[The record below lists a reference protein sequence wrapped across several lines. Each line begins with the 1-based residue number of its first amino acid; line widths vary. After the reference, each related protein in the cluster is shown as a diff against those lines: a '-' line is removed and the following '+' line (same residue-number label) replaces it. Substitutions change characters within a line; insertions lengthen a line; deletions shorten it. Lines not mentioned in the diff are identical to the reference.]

1 MTGAVMTGA
10 VMSGAA
16 IDLDLLTSLY
26 RAGGLLAAFVG
37 VAAFTFAVACLP
49 APPLPRLGLSGLQ
62 RQRALDDSE
71 AWRSIEPLVRWSGQR
86 IDALLGPAQRR
97 ELDRKIALA
106 GGAGGI
112 VAAELVA
119 LTLGA
124 GLAGGALG
132 GLYAAASGARAVT
145 AVAGLFVGALLPHIH
160 LDNLEQ
166 ERRRRAQLGLPQ
178 IIDLVALALS
188 AGLDFPGAL
197 RHVISRSSTPRD
209 ALIEELHLVLH
220 QLEIGKTR
228 SEALWLL
235 AERLPAPNVREFVA
249 SVVQAERHGSPLA
262 EVLAAQAVVS
272 RQRRSEQAEEAATK
286 AATKIIL
293 PLMMGFFCVLLL
305 VAAPML
311 LDLSSKLRG
320 L

>member
-1 MTGAVMTGA
+1 MSAV
-10 VMSGAA
+10 
-16 IDLDLLTSLY
+16 DLALVTSLY
-26 RAGGLLAAFVG
+26 RAGGLLAAFTG
-37 VAAFTFAVACLP
+37 VTAFVFAVACLP

-62 RQRALDDSE
+62 RQRALEDSG

-86 IDALLGPAQRR
+86 IDALLGVATRR
-97 ELDRKIALA
+97 TLDRKIALA
-106 GGAGGI
+106 GGVAGML
-112 VAAELVA
+112 AAELVA
-119 LTLGA
+119 LSIGA
-124 GLAGGALG
+124 TLAGGALG
-132 GLYAAASGARAVT
+132 VLYAVAYGQKPIVVLAGA
-145 AVAGLFVGALLPHIH
+145 FVGGLLPHIH
-160 LDNLEQ
+160 LDSLEQ
-166 ERRRRAQLGLPQ
+166 ERQRRAQLGLPQ

-188 AGLDFPGAL
+188 AGLDFPGSL
-197 RHVISRSSTPRD
+197 RHVVSRSSTPRD

-235 AERLPAPNVREFVA
+235 AERLPAANVREFVA
-249 SVVQAERHGSPLA
+249 AVVQAERHGSPLA
-262 EVLAAQAVVS
+262 EVLATQAVVS

-305 VAAPML
+305 VAAPMV

>member
-1 MTGAVMTGA
+1 MSAGLNAAVDLGL
-10 VMSGAA
+10 AA
-16 IDLDLLTSLY
+16 SLL
-26 RAGGLLAAFVG
+26 RAGGLLAAFAGVG
-37 VAAFTFAVACLP
+37 AFSFAVACLP
-49 APPLPRLGLSGLQ
+49 APALPRLGLSGLQ
-62 RQRALDDSE
+62 RQRALDDSA

-86 IDALLGPAQRR
+86 LDALLGTTTRR
-97 ELDRKIALA
+97 ALDRKIALA
-106 GGAGGI
+106 GGVAGI
-112 VAAELVA
+112 VAAELLA
-119 LTLGA
+119 LTIGSA
-124 GLAGGALG
+124 LAGGVLAA
-132 GLYAAASGARAVT
+132 LYALAYGQKAIV
-145 AVAGLFVGALLPHIH
+145 AVAGGFVGGLLPHIH
-160 LDNLEQ
+160 LDSLEQ
-166 ERRRRAQLGLPQ
+166 ERQRRAQLGLPQ

-197 RHVISRSSTPRD
+197 RHVVSRSSTPRD

-235 AERLPAPNVREFVA
+235 AERLPAANVREFVA
-249 SVVQAERHGSPLA
+249 AVVQAERHGSPLA
-262 EVLAAQAVVS
+262 EVLATQAVVS

-286 AATKIIL
+286 AATQIIL
-293 PLMMGFFCVLLL
+293 PLMMGFVCVLLL

>member
-1 MTGAVMTGA
+1 
-10 VMSGAA
+10 MSSGE
-16 IDLDLLTSLY
+16 LDLVGTIY
-26 RAGGLLAAFVG
+26 RAGGVLAALVSVG
-37 VAAFTFAVACLP
+37 FLSFAVARLP

-62 RQRALDDSE
+62 RQRALEDS
-71 AWRSIEPLVRWSGQR
+71 AVWRGVEPFVRWSGQR
-86 IDALLGPAQRR
+86 IDALLGAKQRQ

-106 GGAGGI
+106 GGVGGI

-119 LTLGA
+119 LILGSALVGALLCGVYAAAYDLGPATLGA
-124 GLAGGALG
+124 GLFLGAILP
-132 GLYAAASGARAVT
+132 
-145 AVAGLFVGALLPHIH
+145 LFH
-160 LDNLEQ
+160 LDSLEQ

-197 RHVISRSSTPRD
+197 RHVVSRSSTPRD
-209 ALIEELHLVLH
+209 ALIEELRLVLH

-228 SEALWLL
+228 SEALWML

-249 SVVQAERHGSPLA
+249 AVIQAERQGSALA
-262 EVLAAQAVVS
+262 EVLATQAVVS

-286 AATKIIL
+286 AATKIIV

-311 LDLSSKLRG
+311 LDLSAKLRG

>member
-1 MTGAVMTGA
+1 
-10 VMSGAA
+10 MSSGVE
-16 IDLDLLTSLY
+16 LDLIATTF
-26 RAGGLLAAFVG
+26 RAGGVLAALVS
-37 VAAFTFAVACLP
+37 VTFLSYAVARLP

-62 RQRALDDSE
+62 RQRALEDS
-71 AWRSIEPLVRWSGQR
+71 AVWRSVEPLVRWSGQR
-86 IDALLGPAQRR
+86 IDALLRAKQRQAL
-97 ELDRKIALA
+97 EQKIALA
-106 GGAGGI
+106 GGVGGI

-119 LTLGA
+119 LTIGC
-124 GLAGGALG
+124 AL
-132 GLYAAASGARAVT
+132 
-145 AVAGLFVGALLPHIH
+145 VGALLAGAYAAAFDLGPAILGAGSFVGVILPLLH

-166 ERRRRAQLGLPQ
+166 ERLRRAQLGLPQ

-197 RHVISRSSTPRD
+197 RHVVSRSSTPRD
-209 ALIEELHLVLH
+209 ALIEELRLVLH

-249 SVVQAERHGSPLA
+249 AVIQAERQGSPLA
-262 EVLAAQAVVS
+262 EVLATQAVVS
-272 RQRRSEQAEEAATK
+272 RQRRSEQGEEAATK

-305 VAAPML
+305 IAAPMV
-311 LDLSSKLRG
+311 LDLSAKLRG

>member
-1 MTGAVMTGA
+1 MSVAVDLGL
-10 VMSGAA
+10 VAA
-16 IDLDLLTSLY
+16 LC
-26 RAGGLLAAFVG
+26 RAGGLLATFGGVG
-37 VAAFTFAVACLP
+37 WLTYAIARLP

-62 RQRALDDSE
+62 RQRALEDSA
-71 AWRSIEPLVRWSGQR
+71 AWRCVEPLVRWSGQR
-86 IDALLGPAQRR
+86 LDPWLRSAQRR
-97 ELDRKIALA
+97 ALERKLALA
-106 GGAGGI
+106 GGVAGI

-119 LTLGA
+119 LTLGC
-124 GLAGGALG
+124 GLAGAAAA
-132 GLYAAASGARAVT
+132 GLYASAHDLKPHTMLAGA
-145 AVAGLFVGALLPHIH
+145 FVGGLLPHIH
-160 LDNLEQ
+160 LDHLEQ
-166 ERRRRAQLGLPQ
+166 ERQRRAQLGLPQ
-178 IIDLVALALS
+178 IIDLVSLALS

-197 RHVISRSSTPRD
+197 RHVVSRSSTPRD
-209 ALIEELHLVLH
+209 PLIEELSLVLH

-235 AERLPAPNVREFVA
+235 AERLPTPNVREFVA
-249 SVVQAERHGSPLA
+249 AVVQAEKQGSPLA
-262 EVLAAQAVVS
+262 EVLATQAVVS

-286 AATKIIL
+286 AATKIVV